1 MALFDKKPKKL
12 TLDEILKGIDGLTAE
27 EKEKVHEK
35 MQDGYKAEDERE
47 IDKIEEDKAETKTEA
62 DEKGEEVNEESE
74 EIGKDVDDV
83 EEEIAEDK
91 GETVEEEK
99 EPEPE
104 AEETEEAQEAEE
116 KIDEHIQ
123 GDGEMKAW
131 MQKVTDTLEELKQ
144 AIAGVKRQPQEV
156 EKTEADKL
164 DALAKKFE

>member
-1 MALFDKKPKKL
+1 MALFDKKTKKL

-27 EKEKVHEK
+27 EQEQVREK
-35 MQDGYKAEDERE
+35 MQDVYKAEDERE
-47 IDKIEEDKAETKTEA
+47 IDKIEEDKAETKTKA

-83 EEEIAEDK
+83 EEEIAED
-91 GETVEEEK
+91 ET
-99 EPEPE
+99 E
-104 AEETEEAQEAEE
+104 AEEAEEEAQEAEE

>member
-1 MALFDKKPKKL
+1 MALFEKKPKKL

-27 EKEKVHEK
+27 EQEQVHEK
-35 MQDGYKAEDERE
+35 MQDVYKAEDERE
-47 IDKIEEDKAETKTEA
+47 IDKIEEDKAETETEA

-83 EEEIAEDK
+83 EEKIAEDK

-99 EPEPE
+99 EPETE
-104 AEETEEAQEAEE
+104 AEEEAQEAED

-144 AIAGVKRQPQEV
+144 AIAGVRRQPQEV
-156 EKTEADKL
+156 EKPEADKL